1 MVRLTPRVADTLLTE
16 EHVRDLDAVVVAP
29 DVYAVLFENDR
40 VRVLNVTGVPGGTS
54 PMHSHPDSVM
64 HALTNGNLTIT
75 SQDGESQTVEIPSG
89 ATFWNA
95 ATDPFGRKHRS
106 RNSQLPPNR
115 IEAKTRVSSVA
126 VERWRAVLGQTV
138 PFALR

>member
-1 MVRLTPRVADTLLTE
+1 M
-16 EHVRDLDAVVVAP
+16 RDFDAVVVAP

-40 VRVLNVTGVPGGTS
+40 VRVLNVTGVPGGRS

-64 HALTNGNLTIT
+64 HALTDGNLTIT

-95 ATDPFGRKHRS
+95 ATTHSVENIGAETVSF
-106 RNSQLPPNR
+106 LR
-115 IEAKTRVSSVA
+115 IELK
-126 VERWRAVLGQTV
+126 
-138 PFALR
+138 